1 MLQVLRWRLPD
12 RKNYEL
18 LDSSLSNHPPSEYR
32 KWATARIGLLVV
44 LGVSSLVWIASIFF
58 RRIPYNPQDHY
69 QDINRFPVLGD
80 NAARHSSSQH
90 RAVVSSLYSDGFAIA
105 VAVVGHSA
113 RHANVTARLLLPYLE
128 DKVSEKALCIV
139 RAAGWE
145 PYAVPLIPPP
155 HGGEGIHP
163 RFWDQYTKLNI
174 WKLDTMGIESAVYL
188 DADTLVRRNFDELFD
203 SPFNFAAVPDVY
215 GAGDPRGF
223 GLTFNAGVLAF
234 RPSSLMFGAFV
245 IMRFLRTADSSPED
259 MRHKIE
265 IAEFPLKQAEQAF
278 LNLYFGATGMRLP
291 YVYNGNLAIKARSPV
306 MWRALADEMRIVH
319 YTTVK
324 PFINDAR
331 GSDSLLSLEE
341 MEEAMDLSEQ
351 RDNGAF
357 AEEAGWWREAYRRM
371 MQDRGK
377 DIIQCY

>member
-1 MLQVLRWRLPD
+1 MLRGLGHRWRLSD
-12 RKNYEL
+12 REAYEL
-18 LDSSLSNHPPSEYR
+18 LDSSPSNHTPSGHR
-32 KWATARIGLLVV
+32 KWGHSTTARIGLFVV
-44 LGVSSLVWIASIFF
+44 LGVSFLVWIASRFF
-58 RRIPYNPQDHY
+58 HRIPYNPQDNY
-69 QDINRFPVLGD
+69 QDLNRFPVVGD
-80 NAARHSSSQH
+80 NVARHSPAHQ
-90 RAVVSSLYSDGFAIA
+90 RAVVSSLYSDSFAIA

-113 RHANVTARLLLPYLE
+113 RRANVTARLLLPYLE

-163 RFWDQYTKLNI
+163 RFRDQYTKLNI
-174 WKLDTMGIESAVYL
+174 WKLDTMGIESTVYL

-234 RPSSLMFGAFV
+234 RPSSPVF
-245 IMRFLRTADSSPED
+245 ED
-259 MRHKIE
+259 MRHKME

-319 YTTVK
+319 YTAVK

-341 MEEAMDLSEQ
+341 MEEAMDLSKQ